1 MLQPGL
7 LQCHDRCG
15 GGTEYSLK
23 ACFSKTVLLRIPYKN
38 QLLRGLIM
46 KKLNFKFKFDF
57 SKLKLNKRG
66 WTLLLVGLF
75 CVVTVSTFLIMGAI
89 RNAKLKQAAGDPVDI
104 TPQPTEAAVTPE
116 PVEPDLTITPTPQPD
131 KTAQNFVF
139 PKEGV
144 RPIAVMIDNE
154 TNKVLPQ
161 GGIGIAQIVYEILVE
176 YGDTRYMALFYDNL
190 PELIG
195 PVRSSRH
202 YFLDYS
208 EEYDAI
214 YTHIGWSDYAYRDLD
229 LYQIDNIDG
238 VSGEAGGVF
247 WDLTRDRSNYHDSYT
262 SPERI
267 NKFIDKAQY
276 TRETKQPLP
285 FTYNKADTDLP
296 EGQSAKEIFIKYS
309 TSNNCGFYYDSAEK
323 NYKRTRMGEYQIDR
337 NTEDT
342 IRTKNIIIL
351 HVETKNIPQ
360 DKYGRK
366 DVITAGSGKGYYVT
380 NGLVQE
386 ITWEKSSR
394 TAQTIYRN
402 GKGEKIVL
410 NPGQT
415 WIQIVP
421 LDATVR
427 IR

>member
-1 MLQPGL
+1 
-7 LQCHDRCG
+7 
-15 GGTEYSLK
+15 
-23 ACFSKTVLLRIPYKN
+23 
-38 QLLRGLIM
+38 M
-46 KKLNFKFKFDF
+46 KKFKI
-57 SKLKLNKRG
+57 KLNKRG
-66 WTLLLVGLF
+66 WILVGVGLF
-75 CVVTVSTFLIMGAI
+75 CFVTLSTVLIMGAI
-89 RNAKLKQAAGDPVDI
+89 RTAKNKQTAGTQTDI
-104 TPQPTEAAVTPE
+104 TPMPSPGAVSPSPTEAADITV
-116 PVEPDLTITPTPQPD
+116 TPTPTPVIP
-131 KTAQNFVF
+131 AENFIF

-176 YGDTRYMALFYDNL
+176 YGDTRYMALFYNNM

-202 YFLDYS
+202 YFLDYAM
-208 EEYDAI
+208 EYDAI

-229 LYQIDNIDG
+229 LFQIDNIDG
-238 VSGEAGGVF
+238 VTNEAGSVF
-247 WDLTRDRSNYHDSYT
+247 WDLTRDRANYHDSYT

-267 NKFIDKAQY
+267 NKFLSKAQY
-276 TRETKQPLP
+276 SQETETPLP
-285 FTYNKADTDLP
+285 FTYHTEDTDLP
-296 EGQSAKEIFIKYS
+296 EGQSAKEVFIKYS
-309 TSNNCGFYYDSAEK
+309 TNSNGGFYYDSTRK
-323 NYKRTRMGEYQIDR
+323 NYQRTRLGEFHIDR
-337 NTEDT
+337 NTNET
-342 IRTKNIIIL
+342 IRVKNILIL

-366 DVITAGSGKGYYVT
+366 DVITTGTGKGYYIT
-380 NGLVQE
+380 NGLAQE

-394 TAQTIYRN
+394 TAQSTYKN
-402 GKGEKIVL
+402 AKGEKIVL

-421 LDATVR
+421 LDTSVR

>member
-1 MLQPGL
+1 
-7 LQCHDRCG
+7 
-15 GGTEYSLK
+15 
-23 ACFSKTVLLRIPYKN
+23 
-38 QLLRGLIM
+38 M
-46 KKLNFKFKFDF
+46 KKFKI
-57 SKLKLNKRG
+57 KLNKRG
-66 WTLLLVGLF
+66 WLLLSVVLF
-75 CVVTVSTFLIMGAI
+75 CIVTVSTVLILGAI
-89 RNAKLKQAAGDPVDI
+89 RSAKDKQAAGTQTDI
-104 TPQPTEAAVTPE
+104 TPVPSPGIVTPGPSQSPDITVTPSPA
-116 PVEPDLTITPTPQPD
+116 PV
-131 KTAQNFVF
+131 KTADNFVF

-176 YGDTRYMALFYDNL
+176 YGDTRYMAVFYNNL

-202 YFLDYS
+202 YFLDYA

-229 LYQIDNIDG
+229 LFQIDNIDG
-238 VSGEAGGVF
+238 VSGEADGVF
-247 WDLTRDRSNYHDSYT
+247 WDLTRDRANYHDSYT

-267 NKFIDKAQY
+267 NKFLEKSQF
-276 TRETKQPLP
+276 TMETEQALP
-285 FTYNKADTDLP
+285 FTYHTADKDLS
-296 EGQSAKEIFIKYS
+296 EGQSAKEVFIKYS
-309 TSNNCGFYYDSAEK
+309 TNSNGGFYYDSTEK
-323 NYKRTRMGEYQIDR
+323 NYKRTRLGEFHIDR
-337 NTEDT
+337 NTNEI
-342 IRTKNIIIL
+342 IRAKNILIL
-351 HVETKNIPQ
+351 HVETKDIPQ

-366 DVITAGSGKGYYVT
+366 DVITAGTGKGYFIT
-380 NGLVQE
+380 NGLAQE

-394 TAQTIYRN
+394 TAQSVYRN
-402 GKGEKIVL
+402 AKGEKIVL

-421 LDATVR
+421 LETSVR